1 MNDTNTLPPGWV
13 LQPGTLAYQ
22 EAINTQSRAHGN
34 VGKPIR
40 RRSRASRRT
49 PTTLVNATTT
59 NFRALVQQ
67 FTGSTHKAKAP
78 LNLSFALGSDQNQL
92 GGAIS
97 RVSPLGYHYHQQH
110 QHHHHHHHQQ
120 QQQQQQSFFSLS
132 TNTTSVPK
140 PNVQATSDDFAI
152 ANVSLQ
158 ELVEESSINRSTD
171 SGYIFRHH

>member
-1 MNDTNTLPPGWV
+1 MNDTNALHTEWV
-13 LQPGTLAYQ
+13 QQPRTLAYQ

-40 RRSRASRRT
+40 KRSRALRRT

-67 FTGSTHKAKAP
+67 FTGSTHKAKGP

-97 RVSPLGYHYHQQH
+97 GVSPLGYHYHQQ
-110 QHHHHHHHQQ
+110 HQQ

-132 TNTTSVPK
+132 TNTISVPK
-140 PNVQATSDDFAI
+140 PNMQATSDDFAI
-152 ANVSLQ
+152 ENLQ
-158 ELVEESSINRSTD
+158 TNEKPNHGEFDEASKGNNTNEHVDAST
-171 SGYIFRHH
+171 